1 MYCSCKHLDT
11 RSQSILS
18 YPPTDRRNLADA
30 TRRKFWGASVTMNS
44 QVSDERPAD
53 QRPQPERWPVRSG
66 TVPPLA
72 ECFSLRPETGFDIAI
87 SPAPGETVVL
97 TPPTRPPAAG
107 RFPLAGM
114 GGTGKTQL
122 ATALARFLWGSAV
135 VDLLAWVSAVTRDSL
150 ITGYAQAGAAAGSP
164 GAGEAP
170 EAAAAGFLDWLAGTG
185 RPWLVVRRAMAPGG
199 SGPGPGHHPAA
210 RRRGPRAGPQDPGDR
225 GVQPARGAELPDR
238 PPLPRPADRGCRPHR
253 GPRLLAARPGAGLGR
268 DRRHRGRLP
277 PVPHALRRPEAADAR
292 PAG

>member
-1 MYCSCKHLDT
+1 MYCSCKHLGT
-11 RSQSILS
+11 RSQSIPS

-97 TPPTRPPAAG
+97 TPPTQPQAAG

-122 ATALARFLWGSAV
+122 ATALARFLWGSAP
-135 VDLLAWVSAVTRDSL
+135 VDLLAWVPAATRDSL

-170 EAAAAGFLDWLAGTG
+170 EAAAAGHGRRRQPDPGPESRQHPAGPRPPRRRLRGCGPPAG
-185 RPWLVVRRAMAPGG
+185 RHRRARAQP
-199 SGPGPGHHPAA
+199 
-210 RRRGPRAGPQDPGDR
+210 RRM
-225 GVQPARGAELPDR
+225 GAD
-238 PPLPRPADRGCRPHR
+238 
-253 GPRLLAARPGAGLGR
+253 AGL
-268 DRRHRGRLP
+268 
-277 PVPHALRRPEAADAR
+277 
-292 PAG
+292 